1 MKKEF
6 LEAGKIVSTH
16 GIRGEVKIMPYTDS
30 PELLCEFDR
39 LFYGRNKDELVI
51 ERSRPAKNMVIAKI
65 EGVNTVEEAEKLRNT
80 MLYMHRDDLEL
91 DENTFF
97 IQDLIGM
104 EVRDADTDFVYGKV
118 TDVLQNGANDVY
130 VIKGNREY
138 LVPAI
143 PDVIISTDI
152 DGELMTIR
160 PLELS
165 DFCRK
170 FVKKSGFQKCA
181 KPYWARALWEEQERQ
196 ERSTFPAAR
205 YVNIP
210 RISTAGWT
218 IRPTA
223 AAWEW

>member
-39 LFYGRNKDELVI
+39 LFRGKNKDELTI

-65 EGVNTVEEAEKLRNT
+65 EGVNTVEEAEKLRNV

-91 DENTFF
+91 DENTYF

-104 EVRDADTDFVYGKV
+104 EVRDADTDRVYGKIA
-118 TDVLQNGANDVY
+118 DVLQNGANDVY
-130 VIKGNREY
+130 VVKGDREY

-160 PLELS
+160 PLEGLF
-165 DFCRK
+165 D
-170 FVKKSGFQKCA
+170 
-181 KPYWARALWEEQERQ
+181 
-196 ERSTFPAAR
+196 
-205 YVNIP
+205 
-210 RISTAGWT
+210 
-218 IRPTA
+218 
-223 AAWEW
+223 